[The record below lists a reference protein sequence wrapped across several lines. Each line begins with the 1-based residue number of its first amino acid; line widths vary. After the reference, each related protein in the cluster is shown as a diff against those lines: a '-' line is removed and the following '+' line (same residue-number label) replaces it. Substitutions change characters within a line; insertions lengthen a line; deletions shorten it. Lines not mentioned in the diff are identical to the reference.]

1 MEDFER
7 KQTGSIGEDVSAE
20 GERLGRRVADKIGG
34 AADVAGQKLDA
45 AVDYVDNTTRAVKD
59 TMNQIR
65 DEGWEGM
72 KRRTLDYT
80 RNEPLYALLIAVSTG
95 MVLGWLTK
103 RR

>member
-7 KQTGSIGEDVSAE
+7 KQTGALGEDVRAE
-20 GERLGRRVADKIGG
+20 AERLGRRVADKIGG

-65 DEGWEGM
+65 DEGWEGV
-72 KRRTLDYT
+72 KRRTLEYT
-80 RNEPLYALLIAVSTG
+80 RNEPFYALLIAVSTG
-95 MVLGWLTK
+95 MMLGWLTK

>member
-1 MEDFER
+1 MEDFET
-7 KQTGSIGEDVSAE
+7 KQTGSMGEDVRSE

-34 AADVAGQKLDA
+34 AAGVAGEKLDA
-45 AVDYVDNTTRAVKD
+45 AVDYVDNTTKVVKD

-72 KRRTLDYT
+72 KKRTLEYT

-95 MVLGWLTK
+95 MMLGWLTK